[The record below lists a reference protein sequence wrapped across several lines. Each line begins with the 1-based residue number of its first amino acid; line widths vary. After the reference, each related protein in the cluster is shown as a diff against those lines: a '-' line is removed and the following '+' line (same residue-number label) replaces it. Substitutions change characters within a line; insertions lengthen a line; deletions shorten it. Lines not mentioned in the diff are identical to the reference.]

1 MKGVNAFRIYFMVI
15 GLFALAVFTIYSFS
29 SLTGNVVLA
38 QCTDSDSSLVSSYPE
53 EGSIYVKGVVVGL
66 SSVGDGNTI
75 SKEDYCTTNSN
86 CCNSVDTGGNIYCS
100 LGLNNDVNP
109 GGCCPTGWYMD
120 PIEGVCIQAAACLS
134 CTNDPSLTSYWTDS
148 NCFRFAPTPYEQGCC
163 TINNFGLPGKYFAS
177 IKVYDNQGNIVSG

>member
-15 GLFALAVFTIYSFS
+15 GLFALVVFTIYSFS

-75 SKEDYCTTNSN
+75 SKEDYCTTKDGYPYLAEMHCSTITG
-86 CCNSVDTGGNIYCS
+86 SVKAA
-100 LGLNNDVNP
+100 
-109 GGCCPTGWYMD
+109 
-120 PIEGVCIQAAACLS
+120 GVSIS
-134 CTNDPSLTSYWTDS
+134 CRY
-148 NCFRFAPTPYEQGCC
+148 
-163 TINNFGLPGKYFAS
+163 
-177 IKVYDNQGNIVSG
+177 